1 MAIVEAVLALIA
13 VCIGFALI
21 AQRSRLPYSVVLV
34 VGGMAIAFIP
44 GMPQIELDPHI
55 ALAFFLPPLLQAS
68 AYRTDWQGF
77 RDNLRPIL
85 LLAVGAVLFTTIC
98 IAFVARLLIPDL
110 PWAAAIALGAIVAPP
125 DAVAAG
131 SILQRLRLPRRL
143 VTVLE
148 GESLIND
155 ASALV
160 VYRFAVAAMVTAFS
174 PWEAVGALVLVA
186 GGGVLIG
193 WAMGRAAIWLLPRLR
208 DTLLETAASFVL
220 CFAAFL
226 AAEAVHASG
235 VMAVVTAGIMLGRA
249 SHTALSARTRQEAR
263 VVWDFLEFILN
274 SLVFILIGLQ
284 LNAILGRLDAYTP
297 LTLIGLAAVLSVVL
311 IVSRFLWIAPVVWLP
326 RLIPQIRRRDPLPPF
341 SHIIVM
347 SWAGMRGVVSLA
359 AALALPIGFPA
370 RDLLIFLAF
379 CAILAT
385 LVVQGTTLEWVI
397 RRLGV
402 EEKRSARMGWEEAAA
417 RTLVAQASLARLVAH
432 ADDPLDGA
440 IAQDILPEYRDNVR
454 LLDGIGQGAVAA
466 ERTARLQLRL
476 EALQHG
482 RARLLRHH
490 AEDGLDEELLQRI
503 GQELDLEEL
512 RLRRLL
518 GASEEF

>member
-1 MAIVEAVLALIA
+1 MALVEAVLALIA

-21 AQRSRLPYSVVLV
+21 AQRSRLPYSVILV

-44 GMPQIELDPHI
+44 GMPQIELDPQI
-55 ALAFFLPPLLQAS
+55 ALAFFLPPMLQAS
-68 AYRTDWQGF
+68 GYRTDWRDF
-77 RDNLRPIL
+77 RTNLRPIL
-85 LLAVGAVLFTTIC
+85 LLAVGAVLFTTACVAI
-98 IAFVARLLIPDL
+98 VARILIPEL

-125 DAVAAG
+125 DAVAAS

-143 VTVLE
+143 VAVLE

-160 VYRFAVAAMVTAFS
+160 LYRFAVAAMVTAFS
-174 PWEAVGALVLVA
+174 PWEAAVALVLVA
-186 GGGVLIG
+186 GGGVAIG
-193 WAMGRAAIWLLPRLR
+193 WVVGRAAIWIIPQLR
-208 DTLLETAASFVL
+208 DTLLETAATFVV
-220 CFAAFL
+220 CFAVFL

-249 SHTALSARTRQEAR
+249 SHTKLSARTRQETR
-263 VVWDFLEFILN
+263 VVWGFLEFILS
-274 SLVFILIGLQ
+274 SLVFILIGMQ
-284 LNAILGRLDAYTP
+284 LNAILDRLDAYTP
-297 LTLIGLAAVLSVVL
+297 LTLIGLTAGISLVL
-311 IVSRFLWIAPVVWLP
+311 IVSRFVWIIPAVWLP
-326 RLIPQIRRRDPLPPF
+326 RLIPSVRRADPRPPF
-341 SHIIVM
+341 SHTIVL

-379 CAILAT
+379 GAILAT

-397 RRLGV
+397 KRVGV
-402 EEKRSARMGWEEAAA
+402 EEQRKTRMGWEEAAA
-417 RTLVAQASLARLVAH
+417 RTMVAQASLARLMAH

-454 LLDGIGQGAVAA
+454 LLDGISQGAVAA
-466 ERTARLQLRL
+466 ERTSRLQLRL

-490 AEDGLDEELLQRI
+490 REDGLDDELLQRI